1 MTEKKQNFTVIQGD
15 TKVMTIDVVDEAGSP
30 KNLTGSTKRWK
41 AFDKVGVEKI
51 SKADGDI
58 TLVNV
63 AGTNDGLR
71 FTLTP
76 SDTVNLAPGPYP
88 HEAEVV
94 DSGSNV
100 STVTKGTL
108 LVEKERLV

>member
-15 TKVMTIDVVDEAGSP
+15 TKVLTIAVTDEAGSA
-30 KNLTGSTKRWK
+30 KVLTGSTKRWK
-41 AFDKVGVEKI
+41 AFDNLGVEKI

-63 AGTNDGLR
+63 DGTDDGLR
-71 FTLTP
+71 FTLAP

-108 LVEKERLV
+108 RVEKEQLV